1 MTGTATQRH
10 QAMRAATQAKQPRGR
25 LIHCRPSGR
34 LLLVALVDAGGALQL
49 LRVTKA
55 DAPGLEVLPGADR
68 SRVAGA
74 LLCLHQRRAGEPR
87 AA

>member
-1 MTGTATQRH
+1 MIGTAAQRH
-10 QAMRAATQAKQPRGR
+10 YAMRAAAQAPQPKAR
-25 LIHCRPSGR
+25 LIHCRPVVGA
-34 LLLVALVDAGGALQL
+34 LQVALVDAGGALQL

-74 LLCLHQRRAGEPR
+74 LLCLHQRRAGELR

>member
-1 MTGTATQRH
+1 MSATDLQRH
-10 QAMRAATQAKQPRGR
+10 QAMRAAAQAKKPKAR
-25 LIHCRPSGR
+25 LLHCRPLVGA
-34 LLLVALVDAGGALQL
+34 LQVALVDAGGALQL

-74 LLCLHQRRAGEPR
+74 LLCLHQRRAGELR